1 MPNGTSAILPAGTR
15 LMIIASDKQT
25 AEFITDKGMHGTL
38 NIYPDEARGWGYC
51 VDSKP
56 EEEVFVYV
64 PYYD

>member
-1 MPNGTSAILPAGTR
+1 
-15 LMIIASDKQT
+15 MIIASDKQT

-38 NIYPDEARGWGYC
+38 NIYPDESRGWGYC